1 MENNNFDNK
10 IESSKYIYSKSKE
23 RFVEDMTRKERFAKE
38 YTEDFEKNRA
48 QQAQYIQERA
58 EELEERYAQELQY
71 KEGMLGNLTKG
82 KSR

>member
-1 MENNNFDNK
+1 MESNNFDNK
-10 IESSKYIYSKSKE
+10 IESSKYIYSKS
-23 RFVEDMTRKERFAKE
+23 KERFAKE